1 MLVILDPVAA
11 TQITVHNSLE
21 KHPSTRDYVYP
32 LVGEKNLVTLEG
44 KEWKM
49 WRGIFNPGFAS
60 NHLMSLVGGMV
71 LDTVRFTEILS
82 DHAAKGDVFK
92 LEDAAMRLTVDI
104 IGNVVLDMPL
114 QAQTSENDLVKAFR
128 DQLHWMPL
136 PNDINFFRVYNP
148 MKWIVHRA
156 NTRIMN
162 QYLDQLLEQRFA
174 DRQQEKRFNSKRSK
188 PIIDLALDTY
198 LKETG
203 QSDGSALPRK
213 FKQSAIDQFK
223 TFLFAGHDTTSSTA
237 CYIIHLLSMHPAVM
251 EKVRKEH
258 NELYGCDTQKAAEAI
273 TNDPHSLNRL
283 PYTMAVLKEV
293 LRLFPPISTVRRGDP
308 NIPIHFNGRR
318 FPTDGFMV
326 WPAASGIQR
335 RPELWPDAEKF
346 IPERFL
352 AKEGDPLCPPKGAW
366 RPFEYGPRNCIGQ
379 ELAYI
384 ELKIFMVLTLRD
396 FDIRPAYEEQDKL
409 DGKDRK
415 VPGGSVEAD
424 DPTVLHGLAREVFEE
439 TGLRLTRFMRL
450 VGEDTRGTAS
460 QEDKTVSKPGDPKRL
475 KLGFEIEVSE
485 IGVLETDTNERDVE
499 RYLRSVPVD
508 LDPHEHQDHAWVTEE
523 EVKAFYENGV
533 GRPIVSKDRAG
544 EMLEAFRLRRL

>member
-1 MLVILDPVAA
+1 
-11 TQITVHNSLE
+11 
-21 KHPSTRDYVYP
+21 
-32 LVGEKNLVTLEG
+32 
-44 KEWKM
+44 
-49 WRGIFNPGFAS
+49 
-60 NHLMSLVGGMV
+60 MV
-71 LDTVRFTEILS
+71 VDTVRFTEILS
-82 DHAAKGDVFK
+82 DHAAKRDVFK

-104 IGNVVLDMPL
+104 IGNVVLDMNL

-128 DQLHWMPL
+128 DQLDWMPL
-136 PNDINFFRVYNP
+136 PNDINLFRVYNP
-148 MKWIVHRA
+148 MKWIVYRA
-156 NTRIMN
+156 NTGIMN
-162 QYLDQLLEQRFA
+162 RYLDQLLEQRFA
-174 DRQQEKRFNSKRSK
+174 DRQQEKRSNSKRSK

-213 FKQSAIDQFK
+213 FKQLAIDQFK

-251 EKVRKEH
+251 EKVREEH
-258 NELYGCDTQKAAEAI
+258 NELYGSDTQKTAEAI

-293 LRLFPPISTVRRGDP
+293 LRLFPPVSTVRRGDP

-335 RPELWPDAEKF
+335 QPELWPDAEKF

-409 DGKDRK
+409 DGKDRSAHTVDGGDRAYQILIATAK
-415 VPGGSVEAD
+415 PALGYPAQFTSEVPGGSIEAD
-424 DPTVLHGLAREVFEE
+424 DPTVLHGLAREVFDE
-439 TGLRLTRFMRL
+439 TGLRLTRFVRL
-450 VGEDTRGTAS
+450 VGENIKGSTS
-460 QEDKTVSKPGDPKRL
+460 QEEKTVSKPGDPKRF

-485 IGVLETDTNERDVE
+485 IGVLETDTNDRDVE
-499 RYLRSVPVD
+499 GYLRSVPVD
-508 LDPHEHQDHAWVTEE
+508 LDPHEHQDQAWVTEE
-523 EVKAFYENGV
+523 DVKAFYENGV
-533 GRPIVSKDRAG
+533 GRPIVSKDQAG